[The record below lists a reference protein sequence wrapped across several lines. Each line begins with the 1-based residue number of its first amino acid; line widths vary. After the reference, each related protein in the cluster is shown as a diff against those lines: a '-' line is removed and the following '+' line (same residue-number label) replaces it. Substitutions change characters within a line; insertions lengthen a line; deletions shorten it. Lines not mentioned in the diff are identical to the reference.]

1 MATLFRR
8 APRGVRQVSG
18 PDPYRVRVADS
29 RGSTE
34 APTWLD
40 YRLDL
45 VRGRSDAP
53 RIPAH
58 QVERLFPEGA
68 PRSWELLIERP
79 QQPVWVL
86 RVAGALVS
94 VVVGTVAVLSPAV
107 AGVAATI
114 GAGLAEMLSIAGHV
128 LSLAG
133 ADGVFG
139 AIGRLATVVA
149 LSVPL
154 TRLLWRAARWGVAPI
169 GDDQ

>member
-1 MATLFRR
+1 MATLFER
-8 APRGVRQVSG
+8 APRGVR
-18 PDPYRVRVADS
+18 RVPGRSHRRRLVDA
-29 RGSTE
+29 RGSTD
-34 APTWLD
+34 APMWLD

-79 QQPVWVL
+79 QRPVWVL
-86 RVAGALVS
+86 RAAGALIS

-107 AGVAATI
+107 AGVVATI
-114 GAGLAEMLSIAGHV
+114 GAGLGEMLSIAGHV
-128 LSLAG
+128 LHLAG

-139 AIGRLATVVA
+139 AIGRVATVLA
-149 LSVPL
+149 ISIPL
-154 TRLLWRAARWGVAPI
+154 ARLGLRAARWGVAPI
-169 GDDQ
+169 GDDR